1 MGRFKS
7 ILDFSNKGL
16 EELIN
21 LERLNCNRNNIS
33 ELNFN
38 IKLELLICDNNNLLI
53 YRN

>member
-21 LERLNCNRNNIS
+21 LS
-33 ELNFN
+33 ELN
-38 IKLELLICDNNNLLI
+38 LI